1 MCGSFS
7 EIRSSRAAHISSENE
22 STFRRIKKTQI
33 PAKRKIRWF
42 MNNNSR
48 VYESISFCQEHGY
61 VKGKIRIRKT
71 DEGGYYAVKTIK
83 NVDEEKAEEIREKR
97 DSLRRKRRMHSA
109 GASQEKI

>member
-1 MCGSFS
+1 
-7 EIRSSRAAHISSENE
+7 
-22 STFRRIKKTQI
+22 
-33 PAKRKIRWF
+33 